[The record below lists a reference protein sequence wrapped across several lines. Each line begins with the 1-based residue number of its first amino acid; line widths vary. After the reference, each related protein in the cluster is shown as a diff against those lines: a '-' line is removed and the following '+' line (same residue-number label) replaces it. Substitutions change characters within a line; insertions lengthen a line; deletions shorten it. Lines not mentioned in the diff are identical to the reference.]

1 MSLAVL
7 SRRDA
12 GGARPILVREGE
24 RLETPRGVCWQF
36 VASFASEADP
46 ADLLLRLLAQAAGAE
61 DEPPG
66 HG

>member
-7 SRRDA
+7 IRRDA

-24 RLETPRGVCWQF
+24 QLETPRGVSWQF
-36 VASFASEADP
+36 VASFASEAD
-46 ADLLLRLLAQAAGAE
+46 ASDLLLRLLAQAAGPA